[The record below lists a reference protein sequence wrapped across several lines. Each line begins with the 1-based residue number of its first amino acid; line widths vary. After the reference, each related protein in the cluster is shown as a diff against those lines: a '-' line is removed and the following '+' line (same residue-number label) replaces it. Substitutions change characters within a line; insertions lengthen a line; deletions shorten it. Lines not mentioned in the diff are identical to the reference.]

1 MWDNAGR
8 LISTTAGG
16 KTVGYQYDAA
26 GNRIRTT
33 WPEATPFYVT
43 ATFDALNRPV
53 SLREMGITSLASYA
67 YDDLSRRS
75 TVTLEN
81 GTATTYAYSTTQGT
95 LASLAHNLA
104 GTAQD
109 QAYSYTRNQVR
120 DIVQHNWN
128 NDLYQWAGATNG
140 TKAYASNGLNQYTTV
155 GASALSYDGNGN
167 LAGDGYWAYDFDLNN
182 RLKTATSPGYSA
194 TLTYDAEGRL
204 RQTNLGGSI
213 TNLVYDGVAL
223 IGEYDASGNLLRRYV
238 HGPGIDE
245 PLVGYEG
252 TGTTSK
258 SWLYADHQGSIV
270 GQANSSGAST
280 AIYSYGP
287 YGEPNVTTGSRFR
300 YTGQQYL
307 SGLGLYYYKARFYAP
322 MLGRFLQTDPIGY
335 SDNMNL
341 YAYVG
346 GNPANR
352 SDQTGM
358 DALVSWVG
366 NNVNMNFRYF
376 FTGEGAT
383 YNNVDCFAN
392 GITSELNGKTFST
405 PAPYRSKGD
414 YQTYNTAATVTAV
427 VTQDPFQIRALAA
440 EGYSII
446 HISPMFGGELVDGR
460 RPYIGG
466 RLGSNNGEWC
476 SCSSGW
482 EAAHE
487 SMHVANLP
495 DYYSYTDGSPFPSY
509 NGNIMGAYGKLADA
523 RNFGEMLGRA
533 GGGGSGF
540 DVQMKGELAGGRS
553 FSPSPKGK

>member
-1 MWDNAGR
+1 M
-8 LISTTAGG
+8 
-16 KTVGYQYDAA
+16 GYQYDAA

-43 ATFDALNRPV
+43 AAFDALNRPTA
-53 SLREMGITSLASYA
+53 LREMGITSLASYA

-75 TVTLEN
+75 TVTLGN
-81 GTATTYAYSTTQGT
+81 GTATTYAYSTTQGA
-95 LASLAHNLA
+95 LSSLAHNLA

-109 QAYSYTRNQVR
+109 QTYGYTRNQVR

-128 NDLYQWAGATNG
+128 NDLYQWAGAVNG

-167 LAGDGYWAYDFDLNN
+167 LAGDGYWTYGFDLNN

-213 TNLVYDGVAL
+213 TNLLYDGVAL

-238 HGPGIDE
+238 HGPGVDE

-258 SWLYADHQGSIV
+258 SWFYADHQGSIV
-270 GQANSSGAST
+270 GQANSSGTST

-335 SDNMNL
+335 SDDMNL

-346 GNPANR
+346 NNSTNR
-352 SDQTGM
+352 NDPTGLSQRETTMLRSGLGGWRSSQAVQVADCGAVCGVLSD
-358 DALVSWVG
+358 A
-366 NNVNMNFRYF
+366 
-376 FTGEGAT
+376 
-383 YNNVDCFAN
+383 
-392 GITSELNGKTFST
+392 
-405 PAPYRSKGD
+405 APIVTTTKGLPPPTRWACHLASKC
-414 YQTYNTAATVTAV
+414 
-427 VTQDPFQIRALAA
+427 QD
-440 EGYSII
+440 
-446 HISPMFGGELVDGR
+446 
-460 RPYIGG
+460 
-466 RLGSNNGEWC
+466 
-476 SCSSGW
+476 
-482 EAAHE
+482 
-487 SMHVANLP
+487 
-495 DYYSYTDGSPFPSY
+495 
-509 NGNIMGAYGKLADA
+509 
-523 RNFGEMLGRA
+523 
-533 GGGGSGF
+533 
-540 DVQMKGELAGGRS
+540 
-553 FSPSPKGK
+553 